1 MPIQLIEI
9 EFEKPVTLMPEEAIS
24 QLPLRMKLAHY
35 RHTFKLGL
43 DSCGRVVIALDAHV
57 SNGVFEVIQ
66 TCEDNPDDPDYF
78 GYPLRTI
85 RRYKVY
91 QTDDP
96 TPAKCKH

>member
-1 MPIQLIEI
+1 MPTQLIEI
-9 EFEKPVTLMPEEAIS
+9 EFEKPLTPISEEALRN
-24 QLPLRMKLAHY
+24 LPPRMKMSYY

-43 DSCGRVVIALDAHV
+43 GSCGRVVTALDAHV

-78 GYPLRTI
+78 GYPLHTI